1 MRLAVFLLSVTLV
14 GTFAGSF
21 AGTSLADSTLAGPSS
36 VKTAA
41 QSLGE
46 QLGRQ
51 TNIEADFVQY
61 VLDASGS
68 RLQETH
74 GHMVLAQPNQ
84 FWWQTEDPFA
94 QLLVSNGKRLW
105 IYDEDLEQVTVQ
117 TLDQRST
124 STPALLLSGNAT
136 DIGAEFDV
144 VMQTG
149 GNGLVFYR
157 LTPKDPE
164 SLYQTLRLNFKN
176 NQLLEMQLEDAMNQ
190 KTSLTFSNM
199 VLNPQLK
206 ENLFEF
212 VIPENVDVLEM
223 DQPW

>member
-1 MRLAVFLLSVTLV
+1 MRLAVFLLSISLI
-14 GTFAGSF
+14 GSSLSGPSF
-21 AGTSLADSTLAGPSS
+21 AQ
-36 VKTAA
+36 TAA

-51 TNIEADFVQY
+51 KNIEADFVQY

-84 FWWQTEDPFA
+84 FWWKTADPFA

-117 TLDQRST
+117 TLDQRTT
-124 STPALLLSGNAT
+124 STPALLLSGNST
-136 DIGAEFDV
+136 NIEAEFDV
-144 VMQTG
+144 IMKRG
-149 GNGLVFYR
+149 DSGLVFYQ

-164 SLYQTLRLNFKN
+164 SLYETLRLNFKN
-176 NQLLEMQLEDAMNQ
+176 NQLLEMQLDDAMNQ

-199 VLNPQLK
+199 VFNPQLK
-206 ENLFEF
+206 DGLFEF
-212 VIPENVDVLEM
+212 VVPENTDVLEM
-223 DQPW
+223 DPLW

>member
-1 MRLAVFLLSVTLV
+1 MHLAVFLLSVTLV

-176 NQLLEMQLEDAMNQ
+176 NQLLEMQLEDAMSQ

-223 DQPW
+223 DQP

>member
-1 MRLAVFLLSVTLV
+1 MRLAVFLLSISLI
-14 GTFAGSF
+14 GSSLSEPSF
-21 AGTSLADSTLAGPSS
+21 AQ
-36 VKTAA
+36 TAA

-51 TNIEADFVQY
+51 KNIEADFVQY

-84 FWWQTEDPFA
+84 FWWQTADPFA
-94 QLLVSNGKRLW
+94 QLIVSNGKRLW

-117 TLDQRST
+117 TLDQRTT
-124 STPALLLSGNAT
+124 STPALLLSGNST
-136 DIGAEFDV
+136 NIEAEFDV
-144 VMQTG
+144 IMKRG
-149 GNGLVFYR
+149 DSGLVFYQ

-164 SLYQTLRLNFKN
+164 SLYETLRLNFKN
-176 NQLLEMQLEDAMNQ
+176 NQLLEMQLDDAMNQ

-199 VLNPQLK
+199 VFNPQLK
-206 ENLFEF
+206 DGLFEF
-212 VIPENVDVLEM
+212 VVPENTDVLEM
-223 DQPW
+223 DPL

>member
-1 MRLAVFLLSVTLV
+1 MRLTLFLLSISLIGATLS
-14 GTFAGSF
+14 GPSF
-21 AGTSLADSTLAGPSS
+21 AQ
-36 VKTAA
+36 TAA

-46 QLGRQ
+46 QLGHQ
-51 TNIEADFVQY
+51 KNIEADFVQY

-84 FWWQTEDPFA
+84 FWWQTADPFA

-117 TLDQRST
+117 TLDQRTT
-124 STPALLLSGNAT
+124 STPALLLSGNST
-136 DIGAEFDV
+136 NIEAEFDV
-144 VMQTG
+144 IMKLG
-149 GNGLVFYR
+149 DSGLVFYR

-164 SLYQTLRLNFKN
+164 SLYETLRLNFKN
-176 NQLLEMQLEDAMNQ
+176 NQLLEMQLEDTMNQ

-199 VLNPQLK
+199 VFNPQLK
-206 ENLFEF
+206 DGLFEF
-212 VIPENVDVLEM
+212 VVPENTDVLEM
-223 DQPW
+223 DPL

>member
-1 MRLAVFLLSVTLV
+1 MRLTVLLLSISLISA
-14 GTFAGSF
+14 TFSGPSF
-21 AGTSLADSTLAGPSS
+21 AQ
-36 VKTAA
+36 TAA

-51 TNIEADFVQY
+51 KNIEADFVQY

-84 FWWQTEDPFA
+84 FWWQTADPFA
-94 QLLVSNGKRLW
+94 QLLISNGKRLW

-117 TLDQRST
+117 TLDQRTT
-124 STPALLLSGNAT
+124 STPALLLSGNST
-136 DIGAEFDV
+136 NIEAEFDV
-144 VMQTG
+144 IMKRG
-149 GNGLVFYR
+149 DSGLVFYR

-164 SLYQTLRLNFKN
+164 SLYETLRLNFKN
-176 NQLLEMQLEDAMNQ
+176 NQLLEMQLEDTMNQ

-199 VLNPQLK
+199 VFNPQLK
-206 ENLFEF
+206 DGLFEF
-212 VIPENVDVLEM
+212 VVPENTDVLEM
-223 DQPW
+223 DPL

>member
-1 MRLAVFLLSVTLV
+1 MRLTLFLLSISLIGATLS
-14 GTFAGSF
+14 GPSF
-21 AGTSLADSTLAGPSS
+21 AQ
-36 VKTAA
+36 TAA

-46 QLGRQ
+46 QLGHQ
-51 TNIEADFVQY
+51 KNIEADFVQY

-84 FWWQTEDPFA
+84 FWWQTADPFA

-117 TLDQRST
+117 TLDQRT
-124 STPALLLSGNAT
+124 ASTPALLLSGNST
-136 DIGAEFDV
+136 NIEAEFDV
-144 VMQTG
+144 TMKRGDT
-149 GNGLVFYR
+149 GLVFYR

-190 KTSLTFSNM
+190 KTSLTFSNI
-199 VLNPQLK
+199 VFNPQLK
-206 ENLFEF
+206 DGLFEF
-212 VIPENVDVLEM
+212 VVPENTDVLEM
-223 DQPW
+223 DPL

>member
-1 MRLAVFLLSVTLV
+1 MRLTVFLLSISLI
-14 GTFAGSF
+14 GSTFSGPSF
-21 AGTSLADSTLAGPSS
+21 AQ
-36 VKTAA
+36 TAA

-46 QLGRQ
+46 QLGHQ

-84 FWWQTEDPFA
+84 FWWQTADPFA

-117 TLDQRST
+117 TLDQRTT
-124 STPALLLSGNAT
+124 STPALLLSGNSTNIEAQ
-136 DIGAEFDV
+136 FDV
-144 VMQTG
+144 IMKR
-149 GNGLVFYR
+149 GNSGLVFYR

-176 NQLLEMQLEDAMNQ
+176 NQLLEMQLEDTMNQ

-199 VLNPQLK
+199 VFNPQLK
-206 ENLFEF
+206 DGLFEF
-212 VIPENVDVLEM
+212 VVPENTDVLEM
-223 DQPW
+223 DPL

>member
-223 DQPW
+223 DQP

>member
-1 MRLAVFLLSVTLV
+1 MHLAVFLLSVTLV

-223 DQPW
+223 DQP